1 MILDADQ
8 LVTGYP
14 FIAARHRR
22 VPICD
27 AGAVHGCCARAQTLA
42 CGDPR
47 EEPAAMFFAFAD
59 RRRAFPFAWK
69 LMADFITR
77 AQARVNGLTLEATGE
92 ELERLCVDVLY
103 RRVTWEDVQRW
114 FARRLHDAR

>member
-1 MILDADQ
+1 
-8 LVTGYP
+8 
-14 FIAARHRR
+14 
-22 VPICD
+22 
-27 AGAVHGCCARAQTLA
+27 
-42 CGDPR
+42 
-47 EEPAAMFFAFAD
+47 MFFAFAD